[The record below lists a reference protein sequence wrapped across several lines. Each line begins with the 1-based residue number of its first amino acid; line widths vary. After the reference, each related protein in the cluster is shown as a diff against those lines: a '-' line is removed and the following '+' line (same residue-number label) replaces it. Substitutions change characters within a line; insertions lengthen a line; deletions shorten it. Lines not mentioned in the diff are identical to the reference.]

1 MESAIANPLDEVQK
15 MLTEQYGPLM
25 RHDQVAEVL
34 DVSPE
39 SLGNTLRRSLEP
51 NVLYLRRNKLR
62 FGRRVRYSA
71 IAVAEAL
78 VLDHAELT
86 RRLNSFADGG
96 AANVG

>member
-1 MESAIANPLDEVQK
+1 MKTAITNPLDEVQK

-39 SLGNTLRRSLEP
+39 SLGNTMRRSHEP
-51 NVLYLRRNKLR
+51 NVVYLKRNKLR

-78 VLDHAELT
+78 VLDHAELA
-86 RRLNSFADGG
+86 RRLEGIAEGV